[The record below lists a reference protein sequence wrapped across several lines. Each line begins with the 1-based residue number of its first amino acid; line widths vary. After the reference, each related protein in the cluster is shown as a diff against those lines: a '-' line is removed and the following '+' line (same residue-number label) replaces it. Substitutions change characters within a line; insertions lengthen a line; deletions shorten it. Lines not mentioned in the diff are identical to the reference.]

1 MNDKILTVE
10 KLTFVEWLELELN
23 QRGWRPSDLAR
34 AAGVSSATISNVMTG
49 SRNAG
54 SDLCRGIAKAFG
66 EPEEKVFR
74 LAGLL
79 SPLTGPDEDVSFRE
93 LHDLW
98 KHLNPGDRQVLRE
111 WATFRYKTARD
122 SSPDD

>member
-79 SPLTGPDEDVSFRE
+79 SPLSGLEDEVSYRE
-93 LHDLW
+93 LYELW
-98 KHLNPGDRQVLRE
+98 KALSTDDRRMLRE
-111 WATFRYKTARD
+111 FATYRYKTARD